1 MVWRLFPR
9 WRPKLAEHK
18 TGNYSARASTVP
30 AVFTS
35 YRAKYEREVG
45 GGEQVLRCLGV
56 KLGIG
61 RETGNNIN
69 KINLMKKLKFKVP
82 QIRL

>member
-1 MVWRLFPR
+1 MRER
-9 WRPKLAEHK
+9 WGE
-18 TGNYSARASTVP
+18 
-30 AVFTS
+30 
-35 YRAKYEREVG
+35 
-45 GGEQVLRCLGV
+45 EQVLRCLGV